1 LLKDAYKFY
10 KNSSKRKKGLESTTP
25 RRHKEVDEFV
35 DKMLQEVAQG
45 KEELEKRP
53 SLRLQCWNATRW
65 LGRSTCLIALC
76 KAYEYIL
83 EHLTEFVATKTE
95 MAEHK
100 AQATALY
107 VRLTS
112 YDAFLFIHM
121 YRDLAGTMA
130 RTTKFLQNRDIRI
143 RDVGRAIMRLC
154 QKLKGNYPEGSDV
167 PTALLGDG
175 TTDTVM
181 QELFGKNG
189 TFPIA
194 FSRLIFR
201 YS

>member
-1 LLKDAYKFY
+1 MLK
-10 KNSSKRKKGLESTTP
+10 
-25 RRHKEVDEFV
+25 
-35 DKMLQEVAQG
+35 EVAQG
-45 KEELEKRP
+45 KKELEKKP

-76 KAYEYIL
+76 KGYEYIL
-83 EHLTEFVATKTE
+83 EHLTEFAATKSETT
-95 MAEHK
+95 EHK

-107 VRLTS
+107 ARLTS

-130 RTTKFLQNRDIRI
+130 RTTKFLQNKDIRI

-154 QKLKGNYPEGSDV
+154 GNLKGNYPEGSNV

-175 TTDTVM
+175 TTDTIM
-181 QELFGKNG
+181 QELFGQNGSRFPTAFSWLISIRYSSNG
-189 TFPIA
+189 TTTSTSKTCSEPA
-194 FSRLIFR
+194 SSLR
-201 YS
+201 